1 VGRLNQQHVV
11 VVHGLVLDPIAGRT
25 SGVVAEEYVRVVVVQ
40 MQRGN
45 RTWTQFTR
53 LCKTMRLEVTTAD
66 VFGAVPLWYGLDLEI
81 VAPLGALIALLRK
94 IQHRQLNVV
103 HLADNASY
111 RLVGGQVDRAD
122 MFTPV
127 SLSIREPECLA
138 PLSKQRGIFKNKNKI
153 FKLNI

>member
-94 IQHRQLNVV
+94 VQHRQLNVV

-127 SLSIREPECLA
+127 SLSIRESECLA
-138 PLSKQRGIFKNKNKI
+138 PLSKQRWIFKNKNKI

>member
-1 VGRLNQQHVV
+1 VDRLNQQHVV

-94 IQHRQLNVV
+94 VQHRQQNVV

-111 RLVGGQVDRAD
+111 GFIGGQVHRAD
-122 MFTPV
+122 MFAPV